1 MSCISKTISGLAHDC
16 SSNIGGI
23 SKVWITG
30 YKEGAATLDKD
41 IINGFNEAVTLESW
55 KPFAF
60 RKGAAS
66 MTKTAN
72 IDAANGINY
81 ITTELVINFSRM
93 ETTKRIEMQ
102 ALLLDEVMVIV
113 KDNNGVYWFLGY
125 DEPVN
130 ATAGG
135 GQTGQAKTDA
145 NQYTITLTDESHELP
160 YEVSKT
166 FGETLTKELVK
177 APVNGPGK

>member
-23 SKVWITG
+23 SKIWITG
-30 YKEGAATLDKD
+30 YKEGAATIESDV
-41 IINGFNEAVTLESW
+41 ITGFNEAVTLESW

-72 IDAANGINY
+72 IDDANGINY

-113 KDNNGVYWFLGY
+113 KDNNGKYWFLGY
-125 DEPVN
+125 SEPVY
-130 ATAGG
+130 ATAGTG
-135 GQTGQAKTDA
+135 ATGQAKTDA
-145 NQYTITLTDESHELP
+145 NQYSITLTDECAVFP

-166 FGETLTKELVK
+166 VGDALPT
-177 APVNGPGK
+177 A